1 MNSAR
6 QNAQD
11 AFRRTGDFTCV
22 AVAALFLAGFAALA
36 VKLRDVQVENV
47 ASLAY
52 DAARQS
58 VRRVRVPGER
68 GRILAADGTVLAA
81 NRPARTIVVNAEAF
95 QRRTWEATAS
105 NILAA
110 VERASAFVGRESR
123 LTADDIRRHIRR
135 NLARP
140 LVAWK
145 DVTDDE
151 LARFAENECE
161 MPGLSCTE
169 SAERFYPQG
178 SLAAHL
184 VGYVGRDRVEASEG
198 DERMNYVDFEMCG
211 RGGLEDRYDS
221 FLRGVPGERKLTVD
235 ARGFAC
241 REWTV
246 VEPQKG
252 PDLVL
257 TIDMALQTAAER
269 ELAGCKGACVVM
281 DPRDGAVLAMAS
293 SPGYDPNDFV
303 PSLPARLWEDLS
315 RDPGKPLLNRATQG
329 TYAPGSTFKP
339 VTAFAGM
346 SAGLSPTAAYD
357 CSGAYR
363 VGRMKIRCSHAW
375 GHWSGRLDLANAL
388 KESCNPYFCDF
399 AVRAGTNALITA
411 ARASGLGAKT
421 GIDFSVEAAGVVPDD
436 EWKRAHWHERWYPGD
451 LPQMAIG
458 QGMLLVTPLQMA
470 RLAGAIGTGYMVRP
484 HLKAGEPPE
493 RTSLPFPKWQCDIV
507 RDGLCRVVNAPG
519 GTGWRAGDGVSVKV
533 AGKTGTA
540 EVGTGETRR
549 KNTWFMGYAPAEN
562 PTVALAIVVENGE
575 TGGSTAAPKA
585 REILKA
591 RF

>member
-1 MNSAR
+1 MNSERLR
-6 QNAQD
+6 QL
-11 AFRRTGDFTCV
+11 AFGRRSGDFTCI
-22 AVAALFLAGFAALA
+22 AVAALFLAGFVALA
-36 VKLRDVQVENV
+36 VKLHDVQIDNV
-47 ASLAY
+47 ATLTY

-58 VRRVRVPGER
+58 VRRVRTPGER

-81 NRPARTIVVNAEAF
+81 NRPTRTIVVNAEAF
-95 QRRTWEATAS
+95 QKRTWEATTT

-110 VERASAFVGRESR
+110 VERAAAFVGRESR
-123 LTADDIRRHIRR
+123 LSADDVQRHIKR

-145 DVTDDE
+145 NVTDDE
-151 LARFAENECE
+151 LARFCENEIDLPGFSCE
-161 MPGLSCTE
+161 E
-169 SAERFYPQG
+169 SDERIYPQG
-178 SLAAHL
+178 AAAAHII
-184 VGYVGRDRVEASEG
+184 GYVGRDRVQSSEG
-198 DERMNYVDFEMCG
+198 DERMNYVEFEMRG

-221 FLRGVPGERKLTVD
+221 FLRGVPGEKKLTVD
-235 ARGFAC
+235 ARGFAI

-246 VEPQKG
+246 VESQKG

-257 TIDMALQTAAER
+257 SLDMALQYAAER
-269 ELAGCKGACVVM
+269 ELEGCKGACVAL

-293 SPGYDPNDFV
+293 SPGFDPNDFV
-303 PSLPARLWEDLS
+303 PTLPAALWDELS
-315 RDPGKPLLNRATQG
+315 HDPDKPLLNRATQG

-346 SAGLSPTAAYD
+346 GAGLSHSAGFD
-357 CSGAYR
+357 CRGAYR
-363 VGRMKIRCSHAW
+363 IGPMRIRCSHAW
-375 GHWSGRLDLANAL
+375 GHWSGRLDLADAL

-399 AVRAGTNALITA
+399 AVRAGTNALITT
-411 ARASGLGAKT
+411 ARKVGLGSKT
-421 GIDFSVEAAGVVPDD
+421 GIDFSVEAPGVVPDD

-470 RLAGAIGTGYMVRP
+470 RLAGAIGTGYLVRP

-493 RTSLPFPKWQCDIV
+493 KSPLPFPKWQIDVV
-507 RDGLCRVVNAPG
+507 RDGMFRVVNASG
-519 GTGWRAGDGVSVKV
+519 GTGRRAGDGLGVKI

-540 EVGTGETRR
+540 EVGAGATRR
-549 KNTWFMGYAPAEN
+549 KNTWFICYAPVEN

>member
-1 MNSAR
+1 MNNSSLQAL
-6 QNAQD
+6 AG
-11 AFRRTGDFTCV
+11 AHRTGDFTCI
-22 AVAALFLAGFAALA
+22 AVAALFLAGFLALA
-36 VKLRDVQVENV
+36 IKLHDVQIDNV
-47 ASLAY
+47 AVLTY

-58 VRRVRVPGER
+58 VRRVRTPGER
-68 GRILAADGTVLAA
+68 GRILSADGTVLAA
-81 NRPARTIVVNAEAF
+81 NRPTRTIVINPEAF
-95 QRRTWEATAS
+95 QKRSWDATAS

-110 VERASAFVGRESR
+110 VEHAANFVGRESR
-123 LTADDIRRHIRR
+123 LTQNDIEKHIKR

-145 DVTDDE
+145 NVTDDE
-151 LARFAENECE
+151 LARFCENEIDLPGFSCE
-161 MPGLSCTE
+161 E
-169 SAERFYPQG
+169 SDERMYPQG
-178 SLAAHL
+178 KVAAHL
-184 VGYVGRDRVEASEG
+184 IGYVGRDRVRASEG
-198 DERMNYVDFEMCG
+198 DEKMNYVEFEMCG

-221 FLRGVPGERKLTVD
+221 FLRGVPGEKKLTVD
-235 ARGFAC
+235 ARGFAI

-257 TIDMALQTAAER
+257 ALDMAMQYAAER
-269 ELAGCKGACVVM
+269 ELEGCKGACVAL
-281 DPRDGAVLAMAS
+281 DPRDGSVLAMAS
-293 SPGYDPNDFV
+293 SPGFDPNDFV
-303 PSLPARLWEDLS
+303 PTLPASLWENLS
-315 RDPGKPLLNRATQG
+315 KDSDKPLLNRATQG

-346 SAGLSPTAAYD
+346 GVGLSHTAGYD
-357 CSGAYR
+357 CTGAYM
-363 VGRMKIRCSHAW
+363 VGRMRIRCSHAW
-375 GHWSGRLDLANAL
+375 GHWSGRLDLADAL

-399 AVRAGTNALITA
+399 AVRAGTNAVIATA
-411 ARASGLGAKT
+411 RTLGLGART
-421 GIDFSVEAAGVVPDD
+421 GIDFSAEAAGVVPDD

-470 RLAGAIGTGYMVRP
+470 RLAGAIGTGYLVRP
-484 HLKAGEPPE
+484 HLKAGEHPE
-493 RTSLPFPKWQCDIV
+493 RTPLPFPKWQFDVI
-507 RDGLCRVVNAPG
+507 RDGMFRVVNSTG
-519 GTGWRAGDGVSVKV
+519 GTGRRAGDGLSVKI

-540 EVGTGETRR
+540 EVGAGETRR
-549 KNTWFMGYAPAEN
+549 KNTWFMCYAPADA
-562 PTVALAIVVENGE
+562 PTVALAIVIENGE

>member
-1 MNSAR
+1 MR
-6 QNAQD
+6 PD
-11 AFRRTGDFTCV
+11 AVHRTGDFTCLS
-22 AVAALFLAGFAALA
+22 VAALFLAGFVALA
-36 VKLRDVQVENV
+36 VKLHDVQIDNV
-47 ASLAY
+47 ATLTY
-52 DAARQS
+52 DAVRQS
-58 VRRVRVPGER
+58 VRRVRTPGER

-81 NRPARTIVVNAEAF
+81 NRPTRTIVVNAEMF
-95 QRRTWEATAS
+95 QQRTWEATAS

-110 VERASAFVGRESR
+110 VEHAAAYVGRKSR
-123 LTADDIRRHIRR
+123 LTEEDVKKHIKR

-145 DVTDDE
+145 SVTDDE
-151 LARFAENECE
+151 LARFSENEIDLPGFSCE
-161 MPGLSCTE
+161 E
-169 SAERFYPQG
+169 SDERIYPQG
-178 SLAAHL
+178 TAMAHL
-184 VGYVGRDRVEASEG
+184 LGYVGRDRVQAHEG
-198 DERMNYVDFEMCG
+198 DEKMNYVEFEMRG

-221 FLRGVPGERKLTVD
+221 FLRGVPGETKLTVD

-241 REWTV
+241 REWV
-246 VEPQKG
+246 VVAPQKG

-257 TIDMALQTAAER
+257 SIDMALQTAAER
-269 ELAGCKGACVVM
+269 ELADCKGACVVM
-281 DPRDGAVLAMAS
+281 DPRDGSVLAMAS

-303 PSLPARLWEDLS
+303 PTLPSSLWESLS
-315 RDPGKPLLNRATQG
+315 KDPDKPLLNRATQG
-329 TYAPGSTFKP
+329 SYAPGSTFKP

-346 SAGLSPTAAYD
+346 GAGLSHTDGYD
-357 CSGAYR
+357 CNGAYR
-363 VGRMKIRCSHAW
+363 IGGMRIRCSHAW
-375 GHWSGRLDLANAL
+375 GHWSGRLNLADAL

-399 AVRAGTNALITA
+399 AVRSGTNALIKTA
-411 ARASGLGAKT
+411 RLMGLGAKT

-470 RLAGAIGTGYMVRP
+470 RLVGAIGTGYLVRP
-484 HLKAGEPPE
+484 HLKAGEPPQ
-493 RTSLPFPKWQCDIV
+493 RTPLPFPKWQIAAV
-507 RDGLCRVVNAPG
+507 REGLYRVVNATA
-519 GTGWRAGDGVSVKV
+519 GTGRRAGDGVGVKV

-540 EVGTGETRR
+540 EVGTGATRR
-549 KNTWFMGYAPAEN
+549 KNTWFICYAPAED